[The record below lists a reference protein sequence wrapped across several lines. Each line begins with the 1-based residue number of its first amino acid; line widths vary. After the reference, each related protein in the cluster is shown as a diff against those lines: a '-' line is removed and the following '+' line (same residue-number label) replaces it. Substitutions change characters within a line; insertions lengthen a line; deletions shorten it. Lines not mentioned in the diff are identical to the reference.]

1 MLCPNSV
8 TKGCCPLEP
17 PLLLERL
24 KSTIRNSLGK
34 FSSIAPDFQLCSDF
48 NYRPSWSGCWE
59 ASLVDADLLPRVE
72 SQLRPPGVQQ
82 GQGRECPI
90 VRSFHLS
97 RCLLSVWWKI
107 TNLSSFEFLAKKL
120 KAQKLVQGQFFNL
133 AKTPDFSKRKKEFLS
148 TKTSD
153 LQWYD
158 FCDWLQLC

>member
-1 MLCPNSV
+1 MSQLRNKRVLPPWTPSLAGEAKSPIR
-8 TKGCCPLEP
+8 KG
-17 PLLLERL
+17 
-24 KSTIRNSLGK
+24 LGK
-34 FSSIAPDFQLCSDF
+34 FCSLAPYFQLCSDF

-97 RCLLSVWWKI
+97 RCLWSVWWKK
-107 TNLSSFEFLAKKL
+107 TNLSYFEFLAKKL
-120 KAQKLVQGQFFNL
+120 KAQKLVKGHFFNL

-158 FCDWLQLC
+158 FCDWLQLG